1 MEYTFKTKQMVR
13 AEEKVGNYYQLQEAV
28 FNADIGKL
36 AKLIAVFG
44 DVAEDK
50 AYDYIDEELEQ
61 CKTIN
66 ILYEEIFKGINEKGF
81 FNQKLDVN
89 IDTLPIDMNKLTTEM
104 YEKYMNKEIEKQI
117 AKASKNM

>member
-44 DVAEDK
+44 DVAEEK

-61 CKTIN
+61 GKTIKD
-66 ILYEEIFKGINEKGF
+66 LYEEIFKGINEKGF